1 MSALGSNWIQM
12 HHQKDKKLNKK
23 ISNNLF
29 QMYWDFKNTEKT
41 SNGFFI
47 YAKFFSFIFIYFFS
61 LYFFT
66 APPGSGS
73 ETNH

>member
-23 ISNNLF
+23 ILNNLF

-41 SNGFFI
+41 SNAFYKCKVFLLHI
-47 YAKFFSFIFIYFFS
+47 HLFFS